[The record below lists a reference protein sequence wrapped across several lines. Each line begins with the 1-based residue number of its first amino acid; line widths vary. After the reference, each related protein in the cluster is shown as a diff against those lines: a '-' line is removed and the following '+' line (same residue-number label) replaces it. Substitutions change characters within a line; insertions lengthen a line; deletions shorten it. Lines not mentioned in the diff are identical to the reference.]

1 MTYENGQGSRVFVSG
16 TITDYNPPQQEGRPF
31 NYTIQPEDGSPEI
44 IVAIGNAY
52 QSDERPDWAQEL
64 ERQYGGY
71 ENLIGLDIKSNIKM
85 NAKNPQFKGRNQF
98 YASSMEVLGKN
109 ETFTTP
115 AVVTRAQVSAAPAK
129 PAPEAAPAEPRRDGA
144 REGQSKNLAQ
154 NAAIRAVE
162 LYHKPTN
169 ANEYQTLV
177 LHYTKSFSKGY
188 YDFWPS
194 EQPEPIDFEVESDIS
209 PERQQS
215 INEWKEQQEEGEYNP
230 FEENEEE

>member
-1 MTYENGQGSRVFVSG
+1 
-16 TITDYNPPQQEGRPF
+16 
-31 NYTIQPEDGSPEI
+31 
-44 IVAIGNAY
+44 
-52 QSDERPDWAQEL
+52 
-64 ERQYGGY
+64 
-71 ENLIGLDIKSNIKM
+71 M

-154 NAAIRAVE
+154 NAAMRAVE

-177 LHYTKSFSKGY
+177 LQYTMSFSKGY

-215 INEWKEQQEEGEYNP
+215 INEWKEQQEEGAYDP